1 MTEWRQTCRNF
12 GTVDTIWVKS
22 MAFRRSC
29 QHFGKVGEILVK
41 LTELKF
47 WHTSGS
53 VGGILVLLTEFWQSW
68 RNFGR
73 VGGIFR
79 SQYGL
84 RVCFG
89 VSMGCAFQDLDSG
102 GLVLMI

>member
-53 VGGILVLLTEFWQSW
+53 VGGILVLLTEFSQSW

-73 VGGIFR
+73 VGGI
-79 SQYGL
+79 S
-84 RVCFG
+84 G
-89 VSMGCAFQDLDSG
+89 VSMGCAFVSVSVWVAHFRIWIQ
-102 GLVLMI
+102 VV